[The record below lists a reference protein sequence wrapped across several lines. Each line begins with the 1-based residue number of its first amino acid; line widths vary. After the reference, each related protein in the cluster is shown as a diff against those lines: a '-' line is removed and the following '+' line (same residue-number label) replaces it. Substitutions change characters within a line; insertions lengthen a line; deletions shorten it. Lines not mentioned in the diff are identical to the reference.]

1 MIILAALLLGCALL
15 LTGPNPALRIPPAA
29 LQPTETKPRDGP
41 VRTTLHWLEAKLRE
55 HRSTPQTDPLAAAA
69 DLELYAACVES
80 GLSPAHAAAAVAT
93 ASNSTSWRRTASLLE
108 LGITAEKA
116 WAELYSD
123 PHYAQLAALATNSQ
137 RSGAALAHGCRDSAE
152 KLRQEDI
159 DHATA
164 RAERAGVLIALPL
177 TLCYLPAF
185 FLLGLAPVVL
195 ELGLKIIT
203 T

>member
-1 MIILAALLLGCALL
+1 MIIIAALLAGCAIMLA
-15 LTGPNPALRIPPAA
+15 GPNPALRISTT
-29 LQPTETKPRDGP
+29 TEKPISTKIRDGP
-41 VRTTLHWLEAKLRE
+41 LQSTLYRLYNKLHRRTPKTD
-55 HRSTPQTDPLAAAA
+55 TDPVAAAA
-69 DLELYAACVES
+69 NLELYAACVEA

-93 ASNSTSWRRTASLLE
+93 ASNSPSWRRTASLLE
-108 LGITAEKA
+108 LGISAEKA

-123 PHYAQLAALATNSQ
+123 SHYAHVATLAANSQ
-137 RSGAALAHGCRDSAE
+137 RSGAALAQGYRDGAE
-152 KLRQEDI
+152 KLRQDAN